1 MTDRMDINTRHNILI
16 PRFDTFGDIVLLEGF
31 VRGLLHLL
39 PKARVTLLVRQG
51 YDQLSTI
58 FPQRLIWK
66 TTRIDPYEGKTDPVE
81 LSMFLREL
89 KGEAYDL
96 VLFTAYNRT
105 WLDDLAASILS
116 SSWRVGL
123 GDSADMPDYLN
134 RILPDLDMEIASC
147 PFDEFISVDERSHET
162 EKYQIL
168 WERLTGEKRPLPP
181 PELSVSKDLDRMAE
195 EVLAKLGL
203 ADETY
208 YICSPAGIANVP
220 IKFWPEE
227 NHAEII
233 AYLEKSY
240 HLRAL
245 VVGYETEEG
254 MIEKVINGAKQKGAH
269 SESWL
274 GKDGDIPL
282 ACALAKRSSF
292 YFGNDTG
299 LMHMSAALDKPV
311 LAIFGGGTWPRFL
324 PRAKTGRAFVSPMP
338 CFYCRWDCFFDKAL
352 CLRSLSAYM
361 VLEQLREAVEE
372 IRQGEGEFKVV
383 EERVDYDRL
392 SLFFDKAVGCLR
404 ASAGDRATRLKQI
417 EEMGE
422 LLQESEADR
431 EARLE
436 QIEELGELLQESEA
450 DRAARL
456 EQIEK
461 LGELLQESEADRAAR
476 LKQIEELT
484 VWLKESESDRAARL
498 KVMEAQQAE
507 IEAVRN
513 QVQEA
518 EEGWRNLEQSFTVR
532 QARKIGLIRAKRF
545 DLPES
550 SNSNKE

>member
-1 MTDRMDINTRHNILI
+1 MDINTRRNILI
-16 PRFDTFGDIVLLEGF
+16 PRFDTFGDIVLLQGL
-31 VRGLLHLL
+31 VQGLLHLL

-66 TTRIDPYEGKTDPVE
+66 TTRIDPYEGETDPVE
-81 LSMFLREL
+81 LSMFLKEL
-89 KGEAYDL
+89 KGEPYDL

-123 GDSADMPDYLN
+123 GDSADMPDNLT
-134 RILPDLDMEIASC
+134 RILPDLETEIAYC

-168 WERLTGEKRPLPP
+168 WERLTGEKSPLPP
-181 PELSVSKDLDRMAE
+181 SVLSISKGMDRMAE
-195 EVLAKLGL
+195 EVLATLGL
-203 ADETY
+203 TDETY

-233 AYLEKSY
+233 AHLEKSY

-245 VVGYETEEG
+245 VVGYETEEQ

-269 SESWL
+269 PESWL

-338 CFYCRWDCFFDKAL
+338 CFYCRWECYFEEALCMSSLKSGDILPEIRKVIDQILKEEGRFKIIEKEVGARQQKVFFDKAT
-352 CLRSLSAYM
+352 RSLKLQKRNSEDQQTEIHG
-361 VLEQLREAVEE
+361 LNLQLREVERE
-372 IRQGEGEFKVV
+372 QSERLGLIEDLSQRLEEVRRDQSAKSELIDELSRRLEELNGHLEEV
-383 EERVDYDRL
+383 ERDR
-392 SLFFDKAVGCLR
+392 S
-404 ASAGDRATRLKQI
+404 
-417 EEMGE
+417 
-422 LLQESEADR
+422 
-431 EARLE
+431 ARLE
-436 QIEELGELLQESEA
+436 VIEKVSQRLEESEKDRSARLEVIEELKQRLHQQELILN
-450 DRAARL
+450 RL
-456 EQIEK
+456 PVK
-461 LGELLQESEADRAAR
+461 LLR
-476 LKQIEELT
+476 
-484 VWLKESESDRAARL
+484 RL
-498 KVMEAQQAE
+498 KV
-507 IEAVRN
+507 V
-513 QVQEA
+513 
-518 EEGWRNLEQSFTVR
+518 
-532 QARKIGLIRAKRF
+532 
-545 DLPES
+545 
-550 SNSNKE
+550 